1 LAICGSLFAVQ
12 EKQAPRQSE
21 YTCMVEKRPVFCWI
35 FGCQMPEEGRG
46 KREEGRGM
54 LVFLPCFPAKI
65 NIHPHQLFR
74 CPRVYFWRKP
84 FGLKIEKRVE
94 K

>member
-46 KREEGRGM
+46 KREEGCSCFY
-54 LVFLPCFPAKI
+54 LVFLLKSAFTRI
-65 NIHPHQLFR
+65 NYLDAHAFI
-74 CPRVYFWRKP
+74 
-84 FGLKIEKRVE
+84 FGVSHLV
-94 K
+94 